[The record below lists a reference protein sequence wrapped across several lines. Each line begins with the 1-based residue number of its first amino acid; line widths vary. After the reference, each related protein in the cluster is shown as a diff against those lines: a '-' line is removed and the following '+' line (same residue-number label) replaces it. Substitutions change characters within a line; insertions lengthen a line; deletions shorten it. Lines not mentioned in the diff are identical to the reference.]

1 MKLKDSLFY
10 AKILLF
16 GEYSIIEDSM
26 GLTVPYNFYQG
37 RLKYDDLE
45 SEQNMQSHKALM
57 KYYHYLESLDT
68 QDELHCNLDL
78 KTLKEDLDKGLIFD
92 SNIPQGFGVG
102 SSGALC
108 AAVYSM
114 YSVDPI
120 SPDKDLKKNQITE
133 LKLIFSQ
140 LESYFHGKSSGI
152 DPLICYLNIPLLIK
166 SKTDIGMVGIPEM
179 SEGKG
184 AIFLLDSGS
193 PGETEPL
200 VNLYMEKC
208 KNQGFRNLVKDEFVK
223 YNDACIKSFLKS
235 DIKSLFKNLK
245 HLSLFLFENLNPMIP
260 SVFHKLWKE
269 GLDSNVYYLKLCGSG
284 GGGFI
289 LGFTQNLDQAQ
300 IALKGHDLE
309 VIHRF

>member
-1 MKLKDSLFY
+1 MMKLKDSLFY

-26 GLTVPYNFYQG
+26 GLTMPYNFYQG
-37 RLKYDDLE
+37 RLKNDGMD
-45 SEQNMQSHKALM
+45 SEENVKSNAALI
-57 KYYHYLESLDT
+57 KYFHYLN
-68 QDELHCNLDL
+68 ELAENGTLLCNLDL
-78 KTLKEDLDKGLIFD
+78 TTFKSDLDKGLIFD

-108 AAVYSM
+108 AAIYSK
-114 YSVDPI
+114 YSVDSI
-120 SPDKDLKKNQITE
+120 SAGKDLRKKQITD

-140 LESYFHGKSSGI
+140 LESYYHGQSSGI

-166 SKTDIGMVGIPEM
+166 SKSDIGMVGIPEV

-193 PGETEPL
+193 PGETQPL
-200 VNLYMEKC
+200 VNLYMEKM

-235 DIKSLFKNLK
+235 DSKSLFKNLK
-245 HLSLFLFENLNPMIP
+245 QLSHFLFENLNPMIP

-269 GLDSNVYYLKLCGSG
+269 GYKDS
-284 GGGFI
+284 I
-289 LGFTQNLDQAQ
+289 
-300 IALKGHDLE
+300 I
-309 VIHRF
+309 